1 MRKYRLF
8 FTNISKEETWINQII
23 AQGYHLK
30 KIVPFLG
37 QYEFEEIGSAID
49 NPASEKSSKDRKS
62 VV

>member
-37 QYEFEEIGSAID
+37 QYEFEE
-49 NPASEKSSKDRKS
+49 NRLCH
-62 VV
+62 